1 MGRKLLVLLTL
12 AAFAVAAYL
21 LFRQDFDSGLFLES
35 FTNVRP
41 MWLVASTVLTFVGY
55 VIRAFRWQILLISM
69 KLIKM
74 TSLVGA
80 TILGFSVIYLL
91 GRAGEF
97 TRPVWIARREGVA
110 LAGSF
115 ATIVVERVFDTLMLI
130 VLFAATVGVVRT
142 ETEASGAIDLLTTSV
157 WLLLALSSVTLLVFI
172 LFREHVSSI
181 ARRLPFKRLSATLE
195 RFGDGLAIT
204 GSWRNLGL
212 TTVYSL
218 LMWLGIALQFWL
230 MLVGLNLEFTFREA
244 TLVLVASALGS
255 IAQVPGIGG
264 GFQAGFIFC
273 VTTFF
278 LVPLETAVGASLVAW
293 FVTYVPTIVVAAIY
307 ITWKGISARDL
318 ITPEPV

>member
-69 KLIKM
+69 KLINM

-97 TRPVWIARREGVA
+97 ARPVWIARREGVA

-115 ATIVVERVFDTLMLI
+115 ATIAVERVFDTLMLS

-142 ETEASGAIDLLTTSV
+142 ETEAPGAIDLLTTSV
-157 WLLLALSSVTLLVFI
+157 WLLLALSSVALLVFI
-172 LFREHVSSI
+172 LFRAHVSSI
-181 ARRLPFKRLSATLE
+181 ARRLPFKGLSATLE

-218 LMWLGIALQFWL
+218 LIWLGIALQFWL

-307 ITWKGISARDL
+307 MTWKGISARDL
-318 ITPEPV
+318 ITPEPA